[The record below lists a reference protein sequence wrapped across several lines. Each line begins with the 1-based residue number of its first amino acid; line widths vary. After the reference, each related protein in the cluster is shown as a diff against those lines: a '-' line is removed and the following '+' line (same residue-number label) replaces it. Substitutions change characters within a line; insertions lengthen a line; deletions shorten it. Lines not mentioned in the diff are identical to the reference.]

1 MDDIRGC
8 HKRCGGA
15 AFWIWMGQQDAH
27 ILDRCDQAVL
37 DLLSPKSPPAR
48 PLEVMIVGS
57 IGETALHQVLAA
69 FAIAPRSR
77 AVGLGTRSI

>member
-1 MDDIRGC
+1 MIFGAPQALRR
-8 HKRCGGA
+8 RCVLDLDGPTRC
-15 AFWIWMGQQDAH
+15 AH
-27 ILDRCDQAVL
+27 SGSLRQAVL
-37 DLLSPKSPPAR
+37 DLLSPKSPPGR